1 MHAPPAKEI
10 KLEDHCEYRYVKK
23 IITVIYSVA
32 VWRKLNILQLGRHVL
47 DTSIFIVSII
57 SPNQ

>member
-1 MHAPPAKEI
+1 MLLQQRKSSLKI
-10 KLEDHCEYRYVKK
+10 TVNTSMLKK